1 MRGVGIWIYF
11 PIHTVKNLFI
21 NYLILSSSGK
31 LFVGIVNFK
40 FKDYNSAVEDLS
52 SCVKRDKKNS
62 SAHTYLVSSNIYG
75 IEVSFFLVKDFLES
89 WLPKN
94 IQKTVIT
101 AGPCV
106 GIFGSL
112 GLSFKFKF

>member
-1 MRGVGIWIYF
+1 M
-11 PIHTVKNLFI
+11 KSLFI
-21 NYLILSSSGK
+21 NNLILSSSGK

-75 IEVSFFLVKDFLES
+75 IEVSFFFVKDFLES
-89 WLPKN
+89 WLPK
-94 IQKTVIT
+94 K
-101 AGPCV
+101 
-106 GIFGSL
+106 IFRILLLQQVLVLGFL
-112 GLSFKFKF
+112 GL